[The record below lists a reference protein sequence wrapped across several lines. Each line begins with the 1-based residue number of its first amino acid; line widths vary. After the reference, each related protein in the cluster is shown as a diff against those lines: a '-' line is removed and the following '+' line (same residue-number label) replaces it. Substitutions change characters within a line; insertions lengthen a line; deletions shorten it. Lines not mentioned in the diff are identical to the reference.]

1 MTEYYMISPL
11 NLVVDTVLRIR
22 SPSSNLLSVLKLTL
36 INNSSLLD
44 FYYTSCKN
52 ERAQVKHFF
61 NPKHST
67 VQC

>member
-44 FYYTSCKN
+44 LYYTSCKM
-52 ERAQVKHFF
+52 RGLR
-61 NPKHST
+61 
-67 VQC
+67 